1 VGIVNN
7 TSVAFCFLLLAG
19 CGGRA
24 AHPVAINNDY
34 DDRLTCDHLRAE
46 REVNDSK
53 LADLTK
59 ERKNGNNNN
68 VGMAVLDPLFLDLS
82 GAERKEAEALT
93 KRNAVLDGMIANKC
107 TLPAA
112 PAAR

>member
-1 VGIVNN
+1 MGILNN
-7 TSVAFCFLLLAG
+7 TSIAFCLLLLAG

-59 ERKNGNNNN
+59 ERKNDNANN
-68 VGMAVLDPLFLDLS
+68 VGMAVAYPLFLDLS